1 MADVGIRI
9 VILGVA
15 EARRALGTVNS
26 DMARLG
32 VTIQGLTGVAANLGA
47 TLTNVGNT
55 ISGVG
60 RSISIG
66 ITAPIALLGFELLK
80 AGIDF
85 ENTFAIIARVVEG
98 AVDPMGNLTA
108 VGQELREQFRGL
120 ALEIPMAATE
130 INELGGLVGQLG
142 IHAQDI
148 PAVTELIAQL
158 GLTTEISAEEAA
170 KGIIRLGNIM
180 DVEFTDMEGFIRQAG
195 SAILELG
202 KSSVSTEGEILNLGL
217 RLAAAGDRA
226 KFSIP
231 ELLAWATT
239 ISDLG
244 VRADSGG
251 TAVSR
256 AINEIILAVN
266 TGSENLETFAA
277 VTGQS
282 VDSFVKSFEEDAS
295 GALLNFLTLLESGI
309 AGNGPIKITKEMLV
323 DMGLSA
329 TRTTDVLGRLGDAQ
343 NIFNERLKT
352 ANKGWEEQIALQEAF
367 DIRAATVQ
375 NQLVILK
382 NRFANLGITIFD
394 LVKKD
399 MEGLIDAVGRI
410 LSFFTNLDEKLQI
423 QILQFA
429 ALAAAVGPVLLI
441 VGLLISGIGTLVT
454 IFAGLITPVGLAA
467 VAIGALGLALA
478 SAFSPEI
485 NALIATIGESIQT
498 VWDIISRRPVV
509 SDAVPDNIADRR
521 DREGKPESTAA
532 PIDVQIMN
540 ALPPEVAA
548 SIERVIALFKEV
560 KATVETVINKIKE
573 IGATIRSV
581 VEGDT
586 SLRSLLPEEVITGFD
601 LISASAAKIA
611 KALSTLH
618 IPEIFTKGIAPNVIA
633 FFEMVGRSAESNLP
647 QLLEGIATGIGRIA
661 EGIGETLPNFIETL
675 GPRLNEIFK
684 NLAVQFKTL
693 SPLGEAITKLFSALN
708 ELFESITGTTI
719 GETLGN
725 VGKALGFLAI
735 VSLEGLISHIEQ
747 MTASAAAAS
756 EMLVLFINKLTELV
770 NWINTKVIPAF
781 EGMRAGITVAVAEII
796 LTAQKLADDVI
807 VALTRLKDDGLK
819 FFGQLA
825 EGIITLAQEL
835 YETLIGGSIITDLV
849 TDTLA
854 AFVSLKDSVLKEF
867 GDFVSGILSMAEEMA
882 GKIGEFLGDIFGG
895 GEVAAPVAPEGGA
908 DQFAGMKLS
917 IEELKLAMITL
928 QETFTQ
934 TFLLYQTLFVIP
946 VMEATTLLLAQL
958 NLLWF
963 NFNLIYTETLS
974 VMQLQWATFTLM
986 MVSQWLFAMNQTTAS
1001 FMAFKLMVIEIINK
1015 LDAEFA
1021 MLVEHIL
1028 SGLGAMNHNFN
1039 ITGLHALELGDMIM
1053 GAMFEVRTA
1062 IEGVSSAFQN
1072 LSSAALAAAAD
1083 VANAIAIIIAALA
1096 AFGAAVGSITASP
1109 EFIVHHAMEDF
1120 AHLMR
1125 ATAGPTSDN
1134 IGTVA
1139 AAIQGLGMA
1148 TMPPT
1153 MNTATTNNNNNLSIN
1168 TNVSGVPLDENSLTD
1183 VIYDKV
1189 QQGQGRA

>member
-120 ALEIPMAATE
+120 ALEIPLAASE
-130 INELGGLVGQLG
+130 LNELGGLVGQLG
-142 IHAQDI
+142 IQAQDI
-148 PAVTELIAQL
+148 PEVTRLIAQL
-158 GLTTEISAEEAA
+158 GLTTEISSEEAA

-180 DVEFTDMEGFIRQAG
+180 DVEFSDMEGFIRQAG

-202 KSSVSTEGEILNLGL
+202 KASVSTEGEILNLGL

-256 AINEIILAVN
+256 AINEIILAVQ
-266 TGSENLETFAA
+266 TGSENLKTFAQ
-277 VTGQS
+277 VSGES
-282 VDSFVKSFEEDAS
+282 VDEFSRAFEEDAS
-295 GALLNFLTLLESGI
+295 GALLKFIGKLEEGI
-309 AGNGPIKITKEMLV
+309 QAGTVTKEMLIE
-323 DMGLSA
+323 MGLSA

-343 NIFNERLKT
+343 TIFNERLKT

-382 NRFANLGITIFD
+382 NRFANLGIAIFD

-410 LSFFTNLDEKLQI
+410 LSFFTNLDEKIQI

-429 ALAAAVGPVLLI
+429 ALAAAIGPVLLI

-725 VGKALGFLAI
+725 VGKALGFLAM
-735 VSLEGLISHIEQ
+735 VSLEGLITHIEQ

-756 EMLVLFINKLTELV
+756 EMLVTFINKLTELV

-807 VALTRLKDDGLK
+807 AALTRLKDDGLK

-825 EGIITLAQEL
+825 EGILTAAQEL
-835 YETLIGGSIITDLV
+835 YEALIGGSIITDLV
-849 TDTLA
+849 ADTIA

-974 VMQLQWATFTLM
+974 IMQLQWATFALM
-986 MVSQWLFAMNQTTAS
+986 MVSQWQFAINQTTA
-1001 FMAFKLMVIEIINK
+1001 AFIGFRLLVTEIINK

-1096 AFGAAVGSITASP
+1096 AFGAAVGSVTASP

>member
-1 MADVGIRI
+1 MSDIGIRI
-9 VILGVA
+9 VILGIA
-15 EARRALGTVNS
+15 ESRRALGTVNS
-26 DMARLG
+26 DLSRLG
-32 VTIQGLTGVAANLGA
+32 VTIQGLTGVAAGLGT

-66 ITAPIALLGFELLK
+66 ITAPLALLGVGLLK

-108 VGQELREQFRGL
+108 VGEELRESFREL
-120 ALEIPMAATE
+120 ALEIPMASSA

-142 IHAQDI
+142 IHAEDI

-256 AINEIILAVN
+256 AINEIILAVQ
-266 TGSENLETFAA
+266 TGSDNLKTFAQ
-277 VTGQS
+277 VTGES
-282 VDSFVKSFEEDAS
+282 VDAFSRAFEEDAS
-295 GALLNFLTLLESGI
+295 AALLNFIGKLEEGI
-309 AGNGPIKITKEMLV
+309 AAGTVTKEMLI

-343 NIFNERLKT
+343 DLFNKNLET
-352 ANKGWEEQIALQEAF
+352 ANTGWEEQVALQEAF
-367 DIRAATVQ
+367 EIRAATVQ

-399 MEGLIDAVGRI
+399 MEILIDAVGRI
-410 LSFFTNLDEKLQI
+410 LSFFTNLDEDIQI
-423 QILQFA
+423 QIIRFA
-429 ALAAAVGPVLLI
+429 ALAAAIGPVLLV

-485 NALIATIGESIQT
+485 NGLIALIGESIQT
-498 VWDIISRRPVV
+498 VWDIISRRPVMP
-509 SDAVPDNIADRR
+509 DIVPDNIADRR
-521 DREGKPESTAA
+521 DREGQPESTAA
-532 PIDVQIMN
+532 GIDVQIME
-540 ALPPEVAA
+540 ALPPEVAN
-548 SIERVIALFKEV
+548 SIREVIKLFNEV
-560 KATVETVINKIKE
+560 KTTIETVISKIQE
-573 IGATIRSV
+573 IAKTIRSV
-581 VEGDT
+581 VDGDT

-601 LISASAAKIA
+601 LISAAAAKIA

-618 IPEIFTKGIAPNVIA
+618 IPEIFTTGVAPNVIA
-633 FFEMVGRSAESNLP
+633 FFEMVGKSAESNLP
-647 QLLEGIATGIGRIA
+647 GILEGIATGIGRIA

-708 ELFESITGTTI
+708 DLFESITGTTI
-719 GETLGN
+719 GETLGM
-725 VGKALGFLAI
+725 VGKALGILAMI
-735 VSLEGLISHIEQ
+735 SLETLILHIEQ
-747 MTASAAAAS
+747 MTSSAAAAS
-756 EMLVLFINKLTELV
+756 EMLVTFINKLTELV
-770 NWINTKVIPAF
+770 TWIDTKVIPAF
-781 EGMRAGITVAVAEII
+781 ESMKTSVTIAVAEII
-796 LTAQKLADDVI
+796 LQAQKLADDVI

-819 FFGQLA
+819 FFGQLT
-825 EGIITLAQEL
+825 EGIITYAQEL
-835 YETLIGGSIITDLV
+835 YEKLIGGSIITDLV
-849 TDTLA
+849 TDVIA
-854 AFVSLKDSVLKEF
+854 AFVSLKDDVLKTF
-867 GDFVSGILSMAEEMA
+867 GDFVSGILGMAEEMA
-882 GKIGEFLGDIFGG
+882 GKVGEFIGDLFGG

-917 IEELKLAMITL
+917 IEELKLAMLTL

-934 TFLLYQTLFVIP
+934 TFLLYQTLFIIP
-946 VMEATTLLLAQL
+946 VTESTLLMLSQL

-963 NFNLIYTETLS
+963 NFNTLY
-974 VMQLQWATFTLM
+974 VATLAMMTLAWQNLTLAM
-986 MVSQWLFAMNQTTAS
+986 MGAWNTTISQSIVVFLGFRN
-1001 FMAFKLMVIEIINK
+1001 LLIEIIHK
-1015 LDAEFA
+1015 IIQEFDI
-1021 MLVEHIL
+1021 LVEQIL
-1028 SGLGAMNHNFN
+1028 SGLGSINHNFN
-1039 ITGLHALELGDMIM
+1039 ITGLHALELGDMIL
-1053 GAMFEVRTA
+1053 GAMSMVRNA
-1062 IEGVSSAFQN
+1062 IQGVDNAFAN
-1072 LSSAALAAAAD
+1072 LGAAAMAAAND
-1083 VANAIAIIIAALA
+1083 VANAVAIIMKAISDLYAIAFGSPELKIYYGFDHFGKLVGEQANPMTNDISAITGAMAALSSVSVPG
-1096 AFGAAVGSITASP
+1096 GAT
-1109 EFIVHHAMEDF
+1109 
-1120 AHLMR
+1120 
-1125 ATAGPTSDN
+1125 T
-1134 IGTVA
+1134 
-1139 AAIQGLGMA
+1139 
-1148 TMPPT
+1148 
-1153 MNTATTNNNNNLSIN
+1153 NTATTNNLSVN
-1168 TNVSGVPLDENSLTD
+1168 TNVSGVPIMDEDTLTD
-1183 VIYDKV
+1183 VIYDKF
-1189 QQGQGRA
+1189 QKGQGRA